1 MNKNDNKEY
10 WSKKEFNDGKY
21 IDCLLDETISKNG
34 EMYLNSA
41 RDDDYWLNQPKKK
54 WVDVI
59 YKETIDSKNN
69 LWYFDENGKKIN
81 DNKSNEA
88 LKFLGK
94 EKITKRIGSWFD
106 NYGKEQIEEIA
117 YEKELKRREN
127 QVLKKVDVKKQR
139 ER

>member
-1 MNKNDNKEY
+1 MNKKDSKEY
-10 WSKKEFNDGKY
+10 WSQREFNDGSF
-21 IDCLLDETISKNG
+21 IDCWLDETISKNG
-34 EMYLNSA
+34 EMYLNTA
-41 RDDDYWLNQPKKK
+41 REDDYWLNQPKKK

-69 LWYFDENGKKIN
+69 LWYFDENGRKIN

-106 NYGKEQIEEIA
+106 NYGKEKIEEIA

-127 QVLKKVDVKKQR
+127 QVLKKVDVKKQK